1 MTKEKMNELYE
12 KSQEIVTMM
21 EELGIKEY
29 KGYTLKSIS
38 SGTFLMLNDTYISS
52 SLSDT
57 YIDDNLNK
65 FMPAASLEVM
75 KQFENDITNLI
86 FVELF
91 NTYLAFIQKIT

>member
-29 KGYTLKSIS
+29 EGYILKSIS
-38 SGTFLMLNDTYISS
+38 SGTFLMLNNTCISS

-65 FMPAASLEVM
+65 FMPTTTMEIMIQFNDDINNDKFVPLEELYQNFM
-75 KQFENDITNLI
+75 KR
-86 FVELF
+86 
-91 NTYLAFIQKIT
+91 

>member
-29 KGYTLKSIS
+29 KGYLLKSIS
-38 SGTFLMLNDTYISS
+38 SGTFLMLNNTYISS

-57 YIDDNLNK
+57 YIDGNLNK
-65 FMPAASLEVM
+65 FIPTTTMEIMIQFNDDINNDKFVPLEELYQNFM
-75 KQFENDITNLI
+75 KR
-86 FVELF
+86 
-91 NTYLAFIQKIT
+91 

>member
-12 KSQEIVTMM
+12 KSQEIVAMM

-29 KGYTLKSIS
+29 KGYSLKSIS
-38 SGTFLMLNDTYISS
+38 TGTFLILNNTYVSS

-65 FMPAASLEVM
+65 FMPTTTMEIMLQFNDDINNDKFIPLE
-75 KQFENDITNLI
+75 KLFQN
-86 FVELF
+86 FV
-91 NTYLAFIQKIT
+91 KR

>member
-21 EELGIKEY
+21 EELGIKECN
-29 KGYTLKSIS
+29 GYVLKSIS
-38 SGTFLMLNDTYISS
+38 SGTFLILNNTYISS

-65 FMPAASLEVM
+65 FMPTTTLEIM
-75 KQFENDITNLI
+75 IQFNDDIN
-86 FVELF
+86 
-91 NTYLAFIQKIT
+91 NDKFIQLEELYQNFLE

>member
-12 KSQEIVTMM
+12 KSQEIVAMM

-29 KGYTLKSIS
+29 KGYSLKSIS
-38 SGTFLMLNDTYISS
+38 TGTFLILNNTYVSS

-65 FMPAASLEVM
+65 FMPTTTMEIMLQFNDDINNDKFIPLE
-75 KQFENDITNLI
+75 
-86 FVELF
+86 ELF
-91 NTYLAFIQKIT
+91 QNFVKR

>member
-29 KGYTLKSIS
+29 EGYILKSIS
-38 SGTFLMLNDTYISS
+38 SGTFLMLNNTCISS

-65 FMPAASLEVM
+65 FMPTTTMEIMIQFNDNINNDKFVPLE
-75 KQFENDITNLI
+75 
-86 FVELF
+86 ELYQNF
-91 NTYLAFIQKIT
+91 TER

>member
-12 KSQEIVTMM
+12 KSQEIVAMM

-29 KGYTLKSIS
+29 KGYSLKSIS
-38 SGTFLMLNDTYISS
+38 TGTFLILNNTYVSS

-65 FMPAASLEVM
+65 FMPTTTLEIM
-75 KQFENDITNLI
+75 IQFNDDIN
-86 FVELF
+86 
-91 NTYLAFIQKIT
+91 NDKFIQLEELYQNFMKR

>member
-29 KGYTLKSIS
+29 KGYSLKSIS
-38 SGTFLMLNDTYISS
+38 SGTFLMLNNTYISS

-65 FMPAASLEVM
+65 FMPTTTMEIMIQFNDDINNDKFIPLE
-75 KQFENDITNLI
+75 
-86 FVELF
+86 ELF
-91 NTYLAFIQKIT
+91 QNFVKR

>member
-12 KSQEIVTMM
+12 KSQEIVAMM

-29 KGYTLKSIS
+29 KGYSLKSIS
-38 SGTFLMLNDTYISS
+38 SGTFLMLNNTCISS

-65 FMPAASLEVM
+65 FMPTTTMEIMIQFNDNINNDKFISLE
-75 KQFENDITNLI
+75 
-86 FVELF
+86 ELYQNF
-91 NTYLAFIQKIT
+91 TKG

>member
-1 MTKEKMNELYE
+1 MTKKQMNELYK

-29 KGYTLKSIS
+29 KGYNLKSIS
-38 SGTFLMLNDTYISS
+38 SGTFLMLNNTYISS

-65 FMPAASLEVM
+65 FMPTTTMEIMIQFNDDINNDKFVPLEELYQNFM
-75 KQFENDITNLI
+75 KR
-86 FVELF
+86 
-91 NTYLAFIQKIT
+91 

>member
-29 KGYTLKSIS
+29 KGDLLKSIS
-38 SGTFLMLNDTYISS
+38 FGTFLTLNNIYISS

-65 FMPAASLEVM
+65 FMPTTTLEIM
-75 KQFENDITNLI
+75 IQFNDDINNDK
-86 FVELF
+86 FVPLEELYQNF
-91 NTYLAFIQKIT
+91 TKR

>member
-29 KGYTLKSIS
+29 NGYILKSIS
-38 SGTFLMLNDTYISS
+38 FGTFLMLNNTCISS

-65 FMPAASLEVM
+65 FMPTTMEIMIQFNDDINNDKFIPLE
-75 KQFENDITNLI
+75 KLFQN
-86 FVELF
+86 FV
-91 NTYLAFIQKIT
+91 KR

>member
-29 KGYTLKSIS
+29 KGYLLKSIS

-65 FMPAASLEVM
+65 FMPTTTMEIMIQFNDDINNDKFVPLE
-75 KQFENDITNLI
+75 
-86 FVELF
+86 ELYQNF
-91 NTYLAFIQKIT
+91 TKR

>member
-12 KSQEIVTMM
+12 KSQEIVAMM

-29 KGYTLKSIS
+29 KGYSLKSIS
-38 SGTFLMLNDTYISS
+38 TGTFLMLNNTYISS

-65 FMPAASLEVM
+65 FMPTTTMEIMIQFNDDINNDKFIPLE
-75 KQFENDITNLI
+75 
-86 FVELF
+86 ELF
-91 NTYLAFIQKIT
+91 QNFVKR

>member
-12 KSQEIVTMM
+12 KSQEIVAMM

-29 KGYTLKSIS
+29 KGYSLKSIS
-38 SGTFLMLNDTYISS
+38 TGTFLILNNTYVSS

-65 FMPAASLEVM
+65 FMPTTMEIMIQFNDDINNDKFIPLE
-75 KQFENDITNLI
+75 KLFQN
-86 FVELF
+86 FV
-91 NTYLAFIQKIT
+91 KR

>member
-1 MTKEKMNELYE
+1 MTKEKMNELYK

-29 KGYTLKSIS
+29 KGYSLKSIS
-38 SGTFLMLNDTYISS
+38 SGTFLMLNNTYISS

-65 FMPAASLEVM
+65 FMPTTTMEIMIQFNDDINNDKFIPLE
-75 KQFENDITNLI
+75 KLFQN
-86 FVELF
+86 FV
-91 NTYLAFIQKIT
+91 KR

>member
-21 EELGIKEY
+21 KELGIKEY
-29 KGYTLKSIS
+29 KGYNLKSIS

-65 FMPAASLEVM
+65 FMPTTTMEIMIQFNDNINNDKFVSLE
-75 KQFENDITNLI
+75 
-86 FVELF
+86 ELYQNF
-91 NTYLAFIQKIT
+91 TER

>member
-29 KGYTLKSIS
+29 EGYILKSIS
-38 SGTFLMLNDTYISS
+38 SGTFLMLNNTCISS

-65 FMPAASLEVM
+65 FMPTTMEIMIQFNDNINNDKFVSLE
-75 KQFENDITNLI
+75 
-86 FVELF
+86 ELYQNF
-91 NTYLAFIQKIT
+91 TER

>member
-29 KGYTLKSIS
+29 KGYSLKSIS
-38 SGTFLMLNDTYISS
+38 TGTFLILNNTYVSS

-65 FMPAASLEVM
+65 FMPTTTMEIMLQFNDDINNDKFIPLE
-75 KQFENDITNLI
+75 
-86 FVELF
+86 ELF
-91 NTYLAFIQKIT
+91 QNFVKR